1 MSGEARPSLHTAHS
15 PRPSAHLS
23 PEESSCS
30 LPGTWLLSRLQKPQ
44 VSTRFCFFFFFF
56 YSRCP
61 RDSERALISS
71 LSFTV
76 PLSPRVTSQV
86 TPSRRTP
93 LPLCDPSHQAN
104 GGPQP
109 LVSWGSLWFCLQVAG
124 IPREMEPRNFLFF
137 TGGQP
142 WAGGIF
148 VWQDTVPSFLAYV

>member
-1 MSGEARPSLHTAHS
+1 MGILLVVRLTQVSIRKGSEWGSPSFPSHS
-15 PRPSAHLS
+15 SQPQALS
-23 PEESSCS
+23 PPE
-30 LPGTWLLSRLQKPQ
+30 PGRKQLQPSRHLATEP
-44 VSTRFCFFFFFF
+44 TAEA
-56 YSRCP
+56 P
-61 RDSERALISS
+61 
-71 LSFTV
+71 V

-124 IPREMEPRNFLFF
+124 MPREMEPRNFLFF